1 MLKLVPFQA
10 IPALAGLQLHA
21 DLHWEDGELRLRYQL
36 QAPVDLVQLPGP
48 VSQPKRRHELWQTTC
63 FEAFIAVAGS
73 PHYWEINLAST
84 EDWNVY
90 ELDDYRTGLK
100 QEERVETITIQQQ
113 RDCSAGQLQLE
124 LSAQLKLDGILES
137 GQQLEGS
144 LTAVLDAG
152 DHGLSYWALQHRGNE
167 ADFHRRDSFCW
178 RS

>member
-10 IPALAGLQLHA
+10 IPAFADLQLHA

-152 DHGLSYWALQHRGNE
+152 DHGLSYWALEHRGNE

>member
-10 IPALAGLQLHA
+10 IPALAGLQLLA